1 MKNKRA
7 ECDTRGIC
15 WALEGRMDIEGW
27 SDYGLDQTVE
37 RNPVTGE
44 PTDYDIVY
52 YPKGGMNILL
62 KYCLFCGGSLGK
74 SSNSAANSAG
84 QNEKNNTAQCDTRGV
99 CQAMAAQIEYEKLS
113 DYGFEKIS
121 DEQRFVGVAYR
132 SETDSDGTDIYI
144 SHCPFCGGRP
154 GEIANKNATAKEE
167 AENGSN

>member
-15 WALEGRMDIEGW
+15 WALEGRIEMQGW

-74 SSNSAANSAG
+74 KPTGENT
-84 QNEKNNTAQCDTRGV
+84 KNNTAQCDRDGV
-99 CQAMAAQIEYEKLS
+99 CKALAAQIECEKLS

-121 DEQRFVGVAYR
+121 DGQMFVGVAYR
-132 SETDSDGTDIYI
+132 SETDSEGTDIYI

-154 GEIANKNATAKEE
+154 GEIVNREAKK
-167 AENGSN
+167 